1 LGALL
6 RMDAEVFGASRASLL
21 ERLANEAPEYAWIA
35 EHRGSVRGYL
45 LGRHGHVREHLGPLV
60 ADSAETAGGL
70 LDACLGANPNRSV
83 FIDVP
88 DEQQA
93 FRDKLVRLGFAIE
106 RPFLRMHRG
115 RLTPPGQPSHVYAI
129 TGPEFG

>member
-1 LGALL
+1 
-6 RMDAEVFGASRASLL
+6 VFGASRASLL
-21 ERLANEAPEYAWIA
+21 ERLANEAPEYAWVA

-60 ADSAETAGGL
+60 ADSADAAGGL
-70 LDACLGANPNRSV
+70 LDACVAANPNRSV

-115 RLTPPGQPSHVYAI
+115 RLTTPGKPSRVYAI